1 MPSRTTLTPRKKPVQ
16 SRSTHTVEAIFD
28 ACIQVLIEVG
38 VERLTTTRVAERAGV
53 SVGTLYQYFPHKHAL
68 LAAVLERH
76 LLLVVEAT
84 EQSCRANQGRTVH
97 EIAAALVESCMRAKF
112 VDADASRAL
121 YAVAPAV
128 GGDELV
134 TRLTQRGQIVLCE
147 VLATASDRTFDQ
159 LATVSY
165 VLATALIGPIQGLL
179 TSHAPPA
186 VVEAVRAQLS
196 EMLGAYLAAVG
207 TDRKLEPLVPRSVV
221 A

>member
-1 MPSRTTLTPRKKPVQ
+1 MSLRHTLKARKKPVQ
-16 SRSTHTVEAIFD
+16 RRSAHTVWAIFE

-76 LLLVVEAT
+76 LLLVVEST
-84 EQSCRANQGRTVH
+84 EQACRETQGRTVH
-97 EIAAALVESCMRAKF
+97 EIAAALVDACMRAKF
-112 VDADASRAL
+112 ADADASRAL

-147 VLATASDRTFDQ
+147 VLATASDRSFDQ

-165 VLATALIGPIQGLL
+165 VLSTALIGPIQGLL
-179 TSHAPPA
+179 TSNAPPA
-186 VVEAVRAQLS
+186 AVAAVRTQLS
-196 EMLGAYLAAVG
+196 AMLGAYLAEVG
-207 TDRKLEPLVPRSVV
+207 SPRGAS
-221 A
+221 